1 MIQIDILLIQPFL
14 PILWPK
20 TVQMAIN
27 GPLVA
32 ISWPGGSEM
41 ADLRGSRLDQVRT
54 HPGGCV
60 GTISR
65 VRNGHWGAHFRIF
78 VFLHFCNFQQK
89 NENFANLEIPL
100 LLSRTT
106 LLCVFSTGEPCKDRL
121 ILTAIPCRENPNSEH
136 FFNRYFLLVLRFFC
150 FCSTVQTFSKI
161 FKSGQKKSPVCV
173 CICIC
178 IIHKTRSI
186 CFSNITKKTKEN
198 DEKCLGSQIKKIEIC
213 IGDWLD

>member
-1 MIQIDILLIQPFL
+1 MLRGGGEFPSCIFVKTNECKLSVGLRRVLIQIDILLIQPFL

-78 VFLHFCNFQQK
+78 AFL
-89 NENFANLEIPL
+89 
-100 LLSRTT
+100 
-106 LLCVFSTGEPCKDRL
+106 
-121 ILTAIPCRENPNSEH
+121 
-136 FFNRYFLLVLRFFC
+136 
-150 FCSTVQTFSKI
+150 
-161 FKSGQKKSPVCV
+161 
-173 CICIC
+173 
-178 IIHKTRSI
+178 
-186 CFSNITKKTKEN
+186 
-198 DEKCLGSQIKKIEIC
+198 
-213 IGDWLD
+213 

>member
-121 ILTAIPCRENPNSEH
+121 ILTAIPSKFGAH
-136 FFNRYFLLVLRFFC
+136 DLRFFC

-161 FKSGQKKSPVCV
+161 FKSGQKK
-173 CICIC
+173 
-178 IIHKTRSI
+178 
-186 CFSNITKKTKEN
+186 ITCLYLYLYLYLYLHNPQNKEYMF
-198 DEKCLGSQIKKIEIC
+198 LQYH
-213 IGDWLD
+213 

>member
-1 MIQIDILLIQPFL
+1 MKTNECKLFVGLRRVLIQIDILLIQPFL

-41 ADLRGSRLDQVRT
+41 ADQRGSRLDQVRT

-121 ILTAIPCRENPNSEH
+121 ILTAIPSKFGAH
-136 FFNRYFLLVLRFFC
+136 GFAVLLFLFDGAD
-150 FCSTVQTFSKI
+150 I
-161 FKSGQKKSPVCV
+161 F
-173 CICIC
+173 
-178 IIHKTRSI
+178 
-186 CFSNITKKTKEN
+186 
-198 DEKCLGSQIKKIEIC
+198 
-213 IGDWLD
+213 

>member
-1 MIQIDILLIQPFL
+1 MLLLATSIATSLTTQCVKGGGEFRSCLFVKTNECKLSVGLRRVLIQIDILLIQPFL

-65 VRNGHWGAHFRIF
+65 VRNGHWGA
-78 VFLHFCNFQQK
+78 
-89 NENFANLEIPL
+89 P
-100 LLSRTT
+100 
-106 LLCVFSTGEPCKDRL
+106 
-121 ILTAIPCRENPNSEH
+121 
-136 FFNRYFLLVLRFFC
+136 
-150 FCSTVQTFSKI
+150 
-161 FKSGQKKSPVCV
+161 
-173 CICIC
+173 
-178 IIHKTRSI
+178 
-186 CFSNITKKTKEN
+186 
-198 DEKCLGSQIKKIEIC
+198 
-213 IGDWLD
+213 

>member
-1 MIQIDILLIQPFL
+1 MKTNECKLSVGLRRVLIQIDILLIQPFL

-60 GTISR
+60 GTIS
-65 VRNGHWGAHFRIF
+65 GSGMATGERIF

-100 LLSRTT
+100 LLSRTK

-121 ILTAIPCRENPNSEH
+121 ILTAIPSKFGAH
-136 FFNRYFLLVLRFFC
+136 GFAVLLFLFDGADNF
-150 FCSTVQTFSKI
+150 
-161 FKSGQKKSPVCV
+161 
-173 CICIC
+173 
-178 IIHKTRSI
+178 
-186 CFSNITKKTKEN
+186 
-198 DEKCLGSQIKKIEIC
+198 
-213 IGDWLD
+213 

>member
-1 MIQIDILLIQPFL
+1 MKNVTSLQLGFSEVGILSQRGGHSVLRGGGEFRSCLFVKTNECKLSVGLRRVLIQIDILLIQPFL

-89 NENFANLEIPL
+89 KLK
-100 LLSRTT
+100 T
-106 LLCVFSTGEPCKDRL
+106 LQIQKSHCSC
-121 ILTAIPCRENPNSEH
+121 PN
-136 FFNRYFLLVLRFFC
+136 
-150 FCSTVQTFSKI
+150 Q
-161 FKSGQKKSPVCV
+161 
-173 CICIC
+173 
-178 IIHKTRSI
+178 
-186 CFSNITKKTKEN
+186 
-198 DEKCLGSQIKKIEIC
+198 
-213 IGDWLD
+213 

>member
-1 MIQIDILLIQPFL
+1 MDQGWIKSGHIRGDVLGPFPGSGMATGERHRASKRL
-14 PILWPK
+14 
-20 TVQMAIN
+20 QMAIN
-27 GPLVA
+27 KPLVA

-121 ILTAIPCRENPNSEH
+121 ILTAIPSKFGAH
-136 FFNRYFLLVLRFFC
+136 GFAVLLFLFDGAD
-150 FCSTVQTFSKI
+150 I
-161 FKSGQKKSPVCV
+161 F
-173 CICIC
+173 
-178 IIHKTRSI
+178 
-186 CFSNITKKTKEN
+186 
-198 DEKCLGSQIKKIEIC
+198 
-213 IGDWLD
+213 